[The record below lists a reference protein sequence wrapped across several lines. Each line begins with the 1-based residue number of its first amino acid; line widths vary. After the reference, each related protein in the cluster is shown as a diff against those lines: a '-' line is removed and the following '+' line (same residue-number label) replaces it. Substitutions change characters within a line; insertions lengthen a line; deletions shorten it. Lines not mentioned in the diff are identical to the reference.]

1 MTELSSQVHMTFT
14 DSTRSRWQNTTNF
27 PVGFP
32 STSVSF
38 TSKDGTAAWFPVG
51 ITGVLLVSTWLAN
64 CILLGGALQT
74 AGSGR
79 IVPVAYFFVGSQ
91 AIAALLH
98 VTINLPPAA
107 VNILFGA
114 SNTQSYVHIFC
125 LYSTYLDT
133 LFCNLTFLQTFFS
146 SLDAF
151 LRLKNPVFYV
161 ASAKRRPALWLKIG
175 SPWLVAGIQAI
186 GQLALSDRQQVRL
199 HTVSTVEFG
208 GSSMGSSLQSTCLLP
223 DPNFLIIRTAIAY
236 ALPLITCLLLVG
248 LQLRSLR
255 RLRNYSEDAL
265 NALLQVRHSYGHPYP
280 VRSVARHTGGRTHG
294 IPLGSQSNTF
304 YKMNGGT
311 GACFTSSLYRSPSE
325 HISLIPV
332 KLPIDQPDKQRLLKS
347 MQGSWNINTQQSA
360 QSTSSDELNRLIRVI
375 TQTDASKLG
384 TQSQAIPQ
392 VLLSSHAV
400 PLVELRS
407 VSPTP
412 PCFSSMDE
420 NSIFHCPTHGIINVS
435 NVQQDLKEDNPTEGT
450 MVTYNKTDDR
460 KSSETCEHVQSAGG
474 ELKPP
479 SLLDHK
485 ALLDQS
491 VGCSLATSSPMVSSI
506 SMNSIGHTISTD
518 LLIALPSKQTPLS
531 ENADTIQLNPDEKR
545 QNATTG
551 IPRWL
556 TAYYGEQLVVAINL
570 VSCIIAVGTWSPYIL
585 ATLAHGLCQPIQVS
599 PPFIPTTS
607 GFPFTPKMDASLLN
621 KHHTKLMDRCLIQ
634 VGPDRIA
641 DFKWWAYASSGLL
654 LPCLLFFLD
663 LGLREGCWKA
673 LYYGGTSKQTEAN
686 RSEKTSPITTNT
698 PTQVETY
705 RCSDFKKNSSGF
717 EINENNTSNPSSVI
731 NPPWSKRETNKFE
744 T

>member
-1 MTELSSQVHMTFT
+1 MFPDAIDIYKTFCLI
-14 DSTRSRWQNTTNF
+14 ST
-27 PVGFP
+27 
-32 STSVSF
+32 
-38 TSKDGTAAWFPVG
+38 
-51 ITGVLLVSTWLAN
+51 
-64 CILLGGALQT
+64 
-74 AGSGR
+74 
-79 IVPVAYFFVGSQ
+79 
-91 AIAALLH
+91 
-98 VTINLPPAA
+98 
-107 VNILFGA
+107 GA
-114 SNTQSYVHIFC
+114 SNTQSFVHIFC

-151 LRLKNPVFYV
+151 LRLKNPVFYI
-161 ASAKRRPALWLKIG
+161 ASAKRRPALWLKVG

-199 HTVSTVEFG
+199 HTVSTMDFG
-208 GSSMGSSLQSTCLLP
+208 GSSMGSSLQSVCLLP

-255 RLRNYSEDAL
+255 GLRNYSEDAI

-280 VRSVARHTGGRTHG
+280 VRSVARHTRDRTHG
-294 IPLGSQSNTF
+294 IPMGSQFNTF
-304 YKMNGGT
+304 HKMNGGT
-311 GACFTSSLYRSPSE
+311 GVCFMSSLYRSPSE

-332 KLPIDQPDKQRLLKS
+332 KLPIDQSDKQRLPKS
-347 MQGSWNINTQQSA
+347 MSGSWNMDTQQSA
-360 QSTSSDELNRLIRVI
+360 QSTNSDELNRLLHVI
-375 TQTDASKLG
+375 SQTDASKLG
-384 TQSQAIPQ
+384 TQNQAIPQ

-400 PLVELRS
+400 PLVEIRS
-407 VSPTP
+407 VSPTT
-412 PCFSSMDE
+412 PCISTMDE

-435 NVQQDLKEDNPTEGT
+435 NAQQDEKKDHPTEGT
-450 MVTYNKTDDR
+450 MVKYNKTDDQ
-460 KSSETCEHVQSAGG
+460 KPCEACEHVQSAAG
-474 ELKPP
+474 ETRAP

-485 ALLDQS
+485 VLLDQS
-491 VGCSLATSSPMVSSI
+491 VGCSVATSLVSSI
-506 SMNSIGHTISTD
+506 SMNSVGHTISTD

-531 ENADTIQLNPDEKR
+531 ENADTIHLNPDEKR
-545 QNATTG
+545 QNAATV

-599 PPFIPTTS
+599 PPFIPATP
-607 GFPFTPKMDASLLN
+607 GFPKVDASILN

-673 LYYGGTSKQTEAN
+673 LYYGRTTKQNAAN
-686 RSEKTSPITTNT
+686 RSKKTSPITTNT
-698 PTQVETY
+698 PAQVETY
-705 RCSDFKKNSSGF
+705 RCSNFKNNSTVF
-717 EINENNTSNPSSVI
+717 EINEDNTSNPSSVV
-731 NPPWSKRETNKFE
+731 NPPWSKRETDKFE

>member
-1 MTELSSQVHMTFT
+1 MQICNFQTNLCYSL
-14 DSTRSRWQNTTNF
+14 RLATTCSLNE
-27 PVGFP
+27 
-32 STSVSF
+32 
-38 TSKDGTAAWFPVG
+38 
-51 ITGVLLVSTWLAN
+51 
-64 CILLGGALQT
+64 Q
-74 AGSGR
+74 
-79 IVPVAYFFVGSQ
+79 
-91 AIAALLH
+91 
-98 VTINLPPAA
+98 
-107 VNILFGA
+107 GA

-161 ASAKRRPALWLKIG
+161 ASAKRRPALWLKVG

-199 HTVSTVEFG
+199 HTVSLVDFG
-208 GSSMGSSLQSTCLLP
+208 GSSMGSSLQSVCLLP

-255 RLRNYSEDAL
+255 GLRNYSEDAI

-280 VRSVARHTGGRTHG
+280 VRSVARHTRGRTHG
-294 IPLGSQSNTF
+294 IPMGSQFNTF

-311 GACFTSSLYRSPSE
+311 EACFMSSLYRSPSE

-332 KLPIDQPDKQRLLKS
+332 KLPIDQPDKQRLPKS
-347 MQGSWNINTQQSA
+347 MPGSWTMDMQQSA

-384 TQSQAIPQ
+384 AQNQAIPQ

-407 VSPTP
+407 VSPTTTCIP
-412 PCFSSMDE
+412 TMDE

-435 NVQQDLKEDNPTEGT
+435 TVQQDEKEDHATEGN
-450 MVTYNKTDDR
+450 MVTYNKRGDDR
-460 KSSETCEHVQSAGG
+460 KPSETCEHVQSTGG
-474 ELKPP
+474 EPKAP
-479 SLLDHK
+479 SLLDHRV
-485 ALLDQS
+485 LLDQS

-506 SMNSIGHTISTD
+506 SMNSVGHTD

-531 ENADTIQLNPDEKR
+531 ENADTIQLNPGEKR
-545 QNATTG
+545 QNAANVL
-551 IPRWL
+551 PRWL

-585 ATLAHGLCQPIQVS
+585 ATLAHGLCQPIPVS
-599 PPFIPTTS
+599 APFIPTTS
-607 GFPFTPKMDASLLN
+607 GFPKMDASMLN
-621 KHHTKLMDRCLIQ
+621 KHHTKLLDRCLIQ

-673 LYYGGTSKQTEAN
+673 LYYGGTSKQTAAN
-686 RSEKTSPITTNT
+686 RCEKTSPITTNT

-705 RCSDFKKNSSGF
+705 RCSDFKNNSSAF
-717 EINENNTSNPSSVI
+717 EINENNTSSPSIVV